1 MLAVSCTD
9 EVIDGPESGS
19 DENDIT
25 GQMVLFS
32 AGNAENITTRA
43 SIPYMEQG
51 GRFVCRM
58 YYRSKIGDT
67 ETSPYDVELTNE
79 DDPSSH
85 GTQVTAWLKVNN
97 NLGNCIYWNKEYEDR
112 PADKVNIY
120 GEKEVT
126 AFYWQNRLTHAF
138 LALTDYN
145 KHLSGDCKAS
155 TGLEMPNTTSKTIE
169 SNETQRVYSI
179 RRYKLNDGTV
189 VLNTSEIVATTG
201 SITEALAT
209 PDTEFMNDPET
220 EKNGEEY
227 YDATD
232 GYWYQNSKWLYKTLD
247 NGEKAIYCVIWR
259 VTAEKIKTKY
269 YYKTYDLTKGSL
281 TSMSQQPDPIQA
293 LTLMKPAGATQE
305 TNRVKLYFKHQFS
318 QIQVNI
324 RPSQDANDEKVEAS
338 QIKSIEL
345 LGVTKQGNVYVQL
358 NDDGTVHPTD
368 FEPVNKKTIP
378 TTEWKEPYGTE
389 FLMFDRTSQLS
400 SNEKAQGY
408 FISKEAIAFG
418 RLEGIRLVWK
428 ENTTNVEHNIIF
440 QIPSEDLKT
449 LQSGYRYIYNMELRR
464 GTLALIRTVIKD
476 WVVDETDYSTDG
488 TIKPTTGN

>member
-1 MLAVSCTD
+1 MMALLAVSCTD
-9 EVIDGPESGS
+9 NVVDNSEPEA

-43 SIPYMEQG
+43 SIPYMEEG

-67 ETSPYDVELTNE
+67 EESPYDVELTNE
-79 DDPSSH
+79 DDSNCH

-97 NLGNCIYWNKEYEDR
+97 TVGNCIYWNKEYE
-112 PADKVNIY
+112 PSGNVNTY
-120 GEKEVT
+120 GEIGAT

-145 KHLSGDCKAS
+145 QLKTNTAS
-155 TGLEMPNTTSKTIE
+155 TGLTMPNDTHKTIE
-169 SNETQRVYSI
+169 SKETQRVYSI
-179 RRYKLNDGTV
+179 RKYKLNNGTTVLSSGDIV
-189 VLNTSEIVATTG
+189 VTEG
-201 SITEALAT
+201 SITEEQAT
-209 PDTEFMNDPET
+209 SDTEFMNDPEK
-220 EKNGEEY
+220 EKSGDEY

-232 GYWYQNSKWLYKTLD
+232 GYWYQNSKWLYKTLE
-247 NGEKAIYCVIWR
+247 NGGKAIYCVIWR

-269 YYKTYDLTKGSL
+269 YYKTYDLTKGTK
-281 TSMSQQPDPIQA
+281 TSMSEQPDPIQA
-293 LTLMKPAGATQE
+293 LTLMRPAGATQE

-324 RPSQDANDEKVEAS
+324 RPSQDANDKKVEAS
-338 QIKSIEL
+338 QIQSIEL

-378 TTEWKEPYGTE
+378 EAEWKEPYGTE

-408 FISKEAIAFG
+408 FVSKEAIAFG

-428 ENTTNVEHNIIF
+428 ENTTNVEHKIIF

>member
-1 MLAVSCTD
+1 MLIASCKDDVVETPGTGVED
-9 EVIDGPESGS
+9 
-19 DENDIT
+19 NDIA

-43 SIPYMEQG
+43 SIPYMEQD

-67 ETSPYDVELTNE
+67 EENPYDVELTNE
-79 DDPSSH
+79 DDANCH

-97 NLGNCIYWNKEYEDR
+97 DLGNCIYWNKEYEDR
-112 PADKVNIY
+112 SSDQVNVY
-120 GEKEVT
+120 GEIGAT

-138 LALTDYN
+138 LALADYN
-145 KHLSGDCKAS
+145 QLKTNKAS
-155 TGLEMPNTTSKTIE
+155 TGLTMPNGTYKTIE
-169 SNETQRVYSI
+169 SKETQRVYSI
-179 RRYKLNDGTV
+179 RRYELNDGSTV
-189 VLNTSEIVATTG
+189 LSSGDIVVTSGT
-201 SITEALAT
+201 ITEAQAT
-209 PDTEFMNDPET
+209 SDTEFMNDPET
-220 EKNGEEY
+220 EKSGDEY

-232 GYWYQNSKWLYKTLD
+232 GYWYQKSKWFYKTLD
-247 NGEKAIYCVIWR
+247 NSEKAIYCVIWR

-269 YYKTYDLTKGSL
+269 YYKTYDLTIGTK
-281 TSMSQQPDPIQA
+281 MSEQPDPIQA

-324 RPSQDANDEKVEAS
+324 RASQDENDEKVDLS
-338 QIKSIEL
+338 QIQSIAL

-378 TTEWKEPYGTE
+378 TAEWKEPYGTE
-389 FLMFDRTSQLS
+389 FEMFDRTSLLS

-408 FISKEAIAFG
+408 FKSSEAIAFG

-428 ENTTNVEHNIIF
+428 ENVTNVEHKIIF

-476 WVVDETDYSTDG
+476 WEVDETDYSADG